1 MRSGVVSDVVYH
13 GVHVTRKKT
22 YGIYEFCA
30 CICIILK

>member
-22 YGIYEFCA
+22 YGISMNFVLA
-30 CICIILK
+30 FALF